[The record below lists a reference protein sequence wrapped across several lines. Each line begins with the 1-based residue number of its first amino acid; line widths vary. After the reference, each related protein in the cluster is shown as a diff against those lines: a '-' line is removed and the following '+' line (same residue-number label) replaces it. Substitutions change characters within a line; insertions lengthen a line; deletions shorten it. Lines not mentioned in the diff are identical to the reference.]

1 MLLCRRTGPQIA
13 PIRQAGHERI
23 WVRSRKSVNSAG
35 ESCQSGRR
43 TAVPRRLSELEVKQY
58 HEQGYCSPITV
69 MSPAEATACLERLDR
84 AVAAHSEEAAPVL
97 RMKSHLVFGC
107 LNELVHLP
115 AILDAV
121 EDVLGPD
128 ILAWTSSMFAKDAR
142 DPSYVSWHQDLTYW
156 GLAPP
161 SVTTA
166 WLALSPSKAE
176 NGCMRVIPGSH
187 KQEIVDH
194 RDTFAK
200 GNMLSRGQ
208 EIAVE
213 FDHSRAIDL
222 ELEPGQM
229 SLHHVKLFH
238 ASNPNTSAERRYGY
252 SIRYIASEV
261 RQVLG
266 AGDSATHVRGRDPGH
281 FSAEPSPEAEFDRAA
296 LARHADICASSAKV
310 LFR

>member
-1 MLLCRRTGPQIA
+1 M
-13 PIRQAGHERI
+13 
-23 WVRSRKSVNSAG
+23 
-35 ESCQSGRR
+35 
-43 TAVPRRLSELEVKQY
+43 PRRLSESEVEQY

-69 MSPAEATACLERLDR
+69 MSPAEATGYLERLDR
-84 AVAAHSEEAAPVL
+84 AVAAQPEEAGPVL
-97 RMKSHLVFGC
+97 KMKSHLVFGC
-107 LNELVHLP
+107 LNELLHLP

-166 WLALSPSKAE
+166 WLALNPSKAE

-187 KQEIVDH
+187 RQEIVDH
-194 RDTFAK
+194 RDTFAQS
-200 GNMLSRGQ
+200 NMLSRGQ

-213 FDHSRAIDL
+213 FDQSQAIDL
-222 ELEPGQM
+222 DLEPGQM

-238 ASNPNTSAERRYGY
+238 ASNPNTSTERRYGY

-266 AGDSATHVRGRDPGH
+266 AGDSATRVRGRDLGH
-281 FSAEPSPEAEFDRAA
+281 FSAEPGPEAEFDRAA
-296 LARHADICASSAKV
+296 LARHAEICASSAKV
-310 LFR
+310 LYR